1 MHGINYYIILFSG
14 LNFDDLLARQ
24 GLSPDFP
31 KTPFIMGFECSG
43 YIEQVGR
50 GVDNFVIGD
59 RVLCFHNCGC
69 GTKYLKISS
78 RYVYHIPEQMNL
90 QEAAA
95 FPINYITAYILL
107 FHHAHIKE
115 GDMILIEMAS
125 GGVGIALTQVYII
138 ISFFFFILLLL

>member
-1 MHGINYYIILFSG
+1 
-14 LNFDDLLARQ
+14 
-24 GLSPDFP
+24 
-31 KTPFIMGFECSG
+31 MGFECSG
-43 YIEQVGR
+43 YIDQIGR
-50 GVDNFVIGD
+50 GVDKFAVGD
-59 RVLCFHNCGC
+59 RVLCFHNLGC

-115 GDMILIEMAS
+115 GDMVLIEMAS
-125 GGVGIALTQVYII
+125 GGVGIALTQVYFYFII
-138 ISFFFFILLLL
+138 IYLYIYFLLLFYIVM

>member
-1 MHGINYYIILFSG
+1 
-14 LNFDDLLARQ
+14 
-24 GLSPDFP
+24 
-31 KTPFIMGFECSG
+31 MGFECSG

-50 GVDNFVIGD
+50 GVDNFAIGD
-59 RVLCFHNCGC
+59 RVLCFYNCGC
-69 GTKYLKISS
+69 ATKYLKISS

-125 GGVGIALTQVYII
+125 GGVGIALTQVFFII
-138 ISFFFFILLLL
+138 FYLYLFFFFLLIFIVM